1 MNVAFDPSRTQ
12 PAQTPPQPPT
22 PAPGG
27 TYTVEPD
34 DTLEGIAEQNRTTPQ
49 AILDINPQVRTP
61 DLLAVGDELNLPQAQ
76 VDPAVTRAVDGTI
89 AADATPE
96 QKNDAYIALQEH
108 VDQAGGIG
116 GTGITTAELPGQSL
130 QVLEDAGIPTA
141 IDTRVAAAVDAV
153 ADPDASVEQTVAGY
167 QALQQYVD
175 KVGGISDQGIVADAL
190 PAQAAQLLKDQ
201 GLPAAIRPEVA
212 DAVDPLLPDGV
223 SLADRSAAYRT
234 VQTYV
239 DQVGGVGDAGI
250 VSDALPGKAM
260 QLLVAGQHDTRFAP
274 EVVSSV
280 DQVLA
285 STATDTQK
293 LDAYQTVQ
301 QYVDQVGGISDQ
313 GITAEA
319 LPGRAAELLAGGDLP
334 LDTSVAAGASAQDI
348 VVAAQAGADPKQSLQ
363 ILGEGYAQADAAT
376 RQQLLADP
384 TAQGIIND
392 AASWATEPL
401 GQPPGRTEGESVP
414 ALNAATRLDELTKT
428 LDKDLVGTLLK
439 ETVPAFEAYAMN
451 DRGGPWG
458 IEGMGKLLTVMDRA
472 RGSADGDA
480 AIRAIAEKAAPYNVN
495 SLTNHIAQGG
505 SPDYALALGDRAAI
519 EAVEGV
525 KQFASGTV
533 NDKVSAYVKETEE
546 LNWLVAN
553 HGDSMTPDQLQQAVQ
568 DYIASKGPGW
578 EQKLEGMQEDIAQQG
593 IKLQQQIDSLQQA
606 GGHDDTIKALLD
618 DPENQLALSTAL
630 GRHPEQATDNR
641 LRDYALYAKVSEGG
655 RKLLGE
661 MGNAYVKANV
671 LPGLQ
676 GANPA
681 DPASMQRAE
690 AALAR
695 LNNSSLAA
703 AYGVDKGKLQDAVDE
718 LKKTMPA
725 VGDTEATA
733 NTRLSNFN
741 KTLEDMKGFE
751 KSTGLGQLFRG
762 LGVATTS
769 FSFLNSTNR
778 AFAEPGH
785 YANWLKAGADT
796 FGLTQKTADFLVARG
811 ADGSVTKAV
820 GGALAGK
827 IATGITGIADAALAF
842 KAASE
847 GDYATAALW
856 GVSAAGSG
864 LTLAAGAGLIG
875 SWGGPVGIA
884 LVALAAVGIG
894 LVAKTNESNKHM
906 NQTSA
911 DFLQHAGFSPQAA
924 SLLVDQ
930 SGDGHSP
937 VPLLEQYAERK
948 GYDLQ
953 DPQNRQQFVDWV
965 NNMPKEQ
972 LEHVRNWLHHTLDD
986 WGGDAGKLGTDTTV
1000 TIPTTTITAGGYPST
1015 VWAHGPYTVG
1025 EVDAF
1030 VQEYGGTPLPHA

>member
-1 MNVAFDPSRTQ
+1 MNIALDERRTQ
-12 PAQTPPQPPT
+12 PVPPPPPT
-22 PAPGG
+22 PTPPGG
-27 TYTVEPD
+27 SYTVKPG
-34 DTLEGIAEQNRTTPQ
+34 DTLEAIADQHRTTLQ
-49 AILDINPQVRTP
+49 AILDINPQVRDP
-61 DLLAVGDELNLPQAQ
+61 DQINEGEQLNMPLAQ
-76 VDPAVTRAVDGTI
+76 VDAPVAKAVDALLGKQATPAQREQAYLQAQQHVDRAGGIGGAGIDAEALPAQLAQVLADAGLPSAIDARVIASVDTVIGASASFEQRLSGYQSLQRYVDQVGGISDQGIVAQALPAKAAELLKDSQTPVGLQAEVI
-89 AADATPE
+89 AAVDPLLKPDATPE
-96 QKNDAYIALQEH
+96 QKLAAYRTVQGY
-108 VDQAGGIG
+108 VDQ
-116 GTGITTAELPGQSL
+116 
-130 QVLEDAGIPTA
+130 
-141 IDTRVAAAVDAV
+141 
-153 ADPDASVEQTVAGY
+153 
-167 QALQQYVD
+167 
-175 KVGGISDQGIVADAL
+175 VGGISDQGIVADAL
-190 PAQAAQLLKDQ
+190 P
-201 GLPAAIRPEVA
+201 
-212 DAVDPLLPDGV
+212 
-223 SLADRSAAYRT
+223 
-234 VQTYV
+234 
-239 DQVGGVGDAGI
+239 
-250 VSDALPGKAM
+250 GKAM
-260 QLLVAGQHDTRFAP
+260 QLLVAGQQQTRFAP

-285 STATDTQK
+285 GSATDTQK

-301 QYVDQVGGISDQ
+301 RYVDQVGGVSDQ

-319 LPGRAAELLAGGDLP
+319 LPGRAAELLKGGDLP
-334 LDTSVAAGASAQDI
+334 LDTTVVAGDSARDI
-348 VVAAQAGADPKQSLQ
+348 VVAAQAGVDPQQSLQ
-363 ILGEGYAQADAAT
+363 ILGEGYAKADAAT

-384 TAQGIIND
+384 VVQRLISD

-401 GQPPGRTEGESVP
+401 GKPPEGSQGDAVP
-414 ALNAATRLDELTKT
+414 ALTTAGRLDELTRT
-428 LDKDLVGTLLK
+428 LDQDLAGALLK
-439 ETVPAFEAYAMN
+439 RTVPAFEAYAMN
-451 DRGGPWG
+451 DLGGPIG
-458 IEGMGKLLTVMDRA
+458 IDGMSKLLTVMDRA
-472 RGSADGDA
+472 RGSAEGDA
-480 AIRAIAEKAAPYNVN
+480 AITQLAEKAGLYNINAV
-495 SLTNHIAQGG
+495 SNHIAQGG
-505 SPDYALALGDRAAI
+505 SPDYAIALGARNDVLA
-519 EAVEGV
+519 GV
-525 KQFASGTV
+525 QMFADGTV
-533 NDKVSAYVKETEE
+533 DGKVTAYIEETEE

-553 HGDSMTPDQLQQAVQ
+553 HGGSMTPDQLQQAVK
-568 DYIASKGPGW
+568 DYVASRGPGW
-578 EQKLEGMQEDIAQQG
+578 EQKLEAMQEDIAQQG
-593 IKLQQQIDSLQQA
+593 IRLQQQIDSLQQA
-606 GGHDDTIKALLD
+606 GGYDDTIKGLLA
-618 DPENQLALSTAL
+618 DPQNQLALSTAL
-630 GRHPEQATDNR
+630 GRHPELATDNR

-681 DPASMQRAE
+681 DPAAMQRAE

-695 LNNSSLAA
+695 LDNAHLAA
-703 AYGVDKGKLQDAVDE
+703 AYGVDKGKLWDAVDE
-718 LKKTMPA
+718 LKRALPTSGA
-725 VGDTEATA
+725 DTEAAATA
-733 NTRLSNFN
+733 RLQKFN
-741 KTLEDMKGFE
+741 DTLEGIKGFE
-751 KSTGLGQLFRG
+751 KGTGLGQLFRG

-785 YANWLKAGADT
+785 FANWLKAGADT

-811 ADGSVTKAV
+811 ADGAVTKAV

-856 GVSAAGSG
+856 GVSAAGGG
-864 LTLAAGAGLIG
+864 LTLAASTGLIG

-911 DFLQHAGFSPQAA
+911 DFLQHAGFSPQAS

-937 VPLLEQYAERK
+937 VPLLERYAELK

-953 DPQNRQQFVDWV
+953 NPQQRQQFIDWV
-965 NNMPKEQ
+965 NNLPREQ
-972 LEHVRNWLHHTLDD
+972 LESVRDWLHHTLDD

-1000 TIPTTTITAGGYPST
+1000 TIPTTTITAGGYPAT

-1030 VQEYGGTPLPHA
+1030 VREYGGTPLPRA

>member
-1 MNVAFDPSRTQ
+1 MNVAVDANRTQ
-12 PAQTPPQPPT
+12 PVQIPPPP
-22 PAPGG
+22 PAVD
-27 TYTVEPD
+27 TYTVAPG
-34 DTLEGIAEQNRTTPQ
+34 DTLESIAEQHRTTPQ
-49 AILDINPQVRTP
+49 AVLDVNPQVRSP
-61 DLLAVGDELNLPQAQ
+61 DRLAVGDELNLPQAQ
-76 VDPAVTRAVDGTI
+76 VDPAVMRAVDGTI
-89 AADATPE
+89 ATDATPE

-116 GTGITTAELPGQSL
+116 DVGIVPAELPGQSL
-130 QVLEDAGIPTA
+130 QVLEEAGIATA

-175 KVGGISDQGIVADAL
+175 QVGGISDQGIVADAL
-190 PAQAAQLLKDQ
+190 PAQAAQLLKEQ

-223 SLADRSAAYRT
+223 SLAERSAAYRT
-234 VQTYV
+234 VQDYV

-250 VSDALPGKAM
+250 VADALPGKAM

-280 DQVLA
+280 DQVLT

-334 LDTSVAAGASAQDI
+334 LDTSVAAGDSAQDI
-348 VVAAQAGADPKQSLQ
+348 VVAAQAGADPQQSLQ
-363 ILGEGYAQADAAT
+363 ILGQGYAKADAAT

-384 TAQGIIND
+384 TARGIISD
-392 AASWATEPL
+392 AAAWATEPL
-401 GQPPGRTEGESVP
+401 GRPPEGSQGDAVP
-414 ALNAATRLDELTKT
+414 ALTTAGRLDELTKT
-428 LDKDLVGTLLK
+428 LDKDLAGALLK
-439 ETVPAFEAYAMN
+439 QTVPAFEAYALN
-451 DRGGPWG
+451 DRGGPIG
-458 IEGMGKLLTVMDRA
+458 IDGMSKLLTVMDRA
-472 RGSADGDA
+472 RGSTDGDA
-480 AIRAIAEKAAPYNVN
+480 AITQLAEKAGLYNINAV
-495 SLTNHIAQGG
+495 SNHIAQGG
-505 SPDYALALGDRAAI
+505 SPDYAIALGVRDD
-519 EAVEGV
+519 VLTGV
-525 KQFASGTV
+525 QMFADGTV
-533 NDKVSAYVKETEE
+533 NDKVTAYIKETEE

-553 HGDSMTPDQLQQAVQ
+553 HGGSMTPDQLQQAVQ

-593 IKLQQQIDSLQQA
+593 IALQQQIDSLQQA
-606 GGHDDTIKALLD
+606 GGYDDTIKALLD

-695 LNNSSLAA
+695 LNNSNLAA

-718 LKKTMPA
+718 LKKALPTGA
-725 VGDTEATA
+725 DTEAAA
-733 NTRLSNFN
+733 NTRLQKFN
-741 KTLEDMKGFE
+741 DTLQGVKGFE

-811 ADGSVTKAV
+811 ADGTVTKAV

-911 DFLQHAGFSPQAA
+911 DFLQHAGFTPEAA
-924 SLLVDQ
+924 TLLVDQ

-937 VPLLEQYAERK
+937 VPLLEKYAELK
-948 GYDLQ
+948 GYDLA
-953 DPQNRQQFVDWV
+953 DPQNRQPFVDWV
-965 NNMPKEQ
+965 NNMPKQQ

-986 WGGDAGKLGTDTTV
+986 WGGDASKLGTDTTI
-1000 TIPTTTITAGGYPST
+1000 TIPTTTLTAGGYPST